1 MCRKI
6 GKNCLSGVVRVM
18 PIGVR
23 NGGERLYD
31 MRDIGFKVQISV
43 NYMSNFHISRSNCS
57 GLIQTECINAGKRL
71 NAVRLLDKHFLKRK
85 TGGGNG
91 QNRRG
96 QKHQTLR
103 NHTDNGGNRR

>member
-1 MCRKI
+1 
-6 GKNCLSGVVRVM
+6 
-18 PIGVR
+18 
-23 NGGERLYD
+23 
-31 MRDIGFKVQISV
+31 
-43 NYMSNFHISRSNCS
+43 MSNFHIPRGNGSS
-57 GLIQTECINAGKRL
+57 LIQTERINAGKRL
-71 NAVRLLDKHFLKRK
+71 NTVRLLNKHFLKRK